1 MARARLYR
9 DGATYVGAMV
19 GQEEG
24 CQNGDRKKRGQER
37 EREVEEGEMVEEN
50 DG

>member
-9 DGATYVGAMV
+9 GRCSYVGAMV

-24 CQNGDRKKRGQER
+24 CQNGDRKERTGKR

>member
-24 CQNGDRKKRGQER
+24 CQNGDRKERGQER
-37 EREVEEGEMVEEN
+37 ERER
-50 DG
+50 